1 MVSNKVLII
10 AIFLIVIFF
19 VVLVEI
25 TSNWNW
31 KQELLLGFIA
41 IAVGGAVGGF
51 GIVASKIIIT
61 ALMKIL
67 FK

>member
-10 AIFLIVIFF
+10 AIFLILIFF
-19 VVLVEI
+19 VILVEI
-25 TSNWNW
+25 RSNEMWNW

-41 IAVGGAVGGF
+41 IAVGGF

>member
-25 TSNWNW
+25 RSNWNW

-41 IAVGGAVGGF
+41 IAVGGF

>member
-10 AIFLIVIFF
+10 AIFLILIFF
-19 VVLVEI
+19 VILVEI
-25 TSNWNW
+25 RSNEMWNW
-31 KQELLLGFIA
+31 QQELLLGFIA
-41 IAVGGAVGGF
+41 IAVGGF

>member
-1 MVSNKVLII
+1 M
-10 AIFLIVIFF
+10 
-19 VVLVEI
+19 
-25 TSNWNW
+25 WNW
-31 KQELLLGFIA
+31 QQELLLGFIA
-41 IAVGGAVGGF
+41 IAVGGF

>member
-41 IAVGGAVGGF
+41 IAVGGF